1 VFNALHGLSDKR
13 GSIGS
18 LPFGN
23 DSALRG
29 ENILSLLSLLSSDVS
44 MVFNQS
50 SIPLCFLEGLLS
62 ITFFINSSGLIRE
75 KKRAALNEVYD
86 LCMSI
91 IYCTVSEIK
100 AFIQVMLTSMNNI

>member
-23 DSALRG
+23 DSVLRG
-29 ENILSLLSLLSSDVS
+29 ENISILLSFSSSDVRVS

-50 SIPLCFLEGLLS
+50 LIRLFLELLPS
-62 ITFFINSSGLIRE
+62 IFKRFNSE
-75 KKRAALNEVYD
+75 KEESSFKYMTC

-91 IYCTVSEIK
+91 IHFTVSEIK
-100 AFIQVMLTSMNNI
+100 AYS